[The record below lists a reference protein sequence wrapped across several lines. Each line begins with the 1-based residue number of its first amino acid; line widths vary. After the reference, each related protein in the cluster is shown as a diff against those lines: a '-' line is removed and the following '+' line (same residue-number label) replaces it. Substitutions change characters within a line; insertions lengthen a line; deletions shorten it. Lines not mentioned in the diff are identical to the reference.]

1 MCKVL
6 AKASYCSMWDASYAP
21 FCFCASEKLTVSDT
35 ALFAVSFFIINA
47 AIFLKIII
55 NRITGVNERQ
65 Y

>member
-6 AKASYCSMWDASYAP
+6 AKASDRCSSDASYAP
-21 FCFCASEKLTVSDT
+21 CYCCASKELTVSDT
-35 ALFAVSFFIINA
+35 ALDAVSFFIINA

-55 NRITGVNERQ
+55 NRITGKILKQ

>member
-6 AKASYCSMWDASYAP
+6 AKASYYRCSDASYAP
-21 FCFCASEKLTVSDT
+21 CYFCASKELTVSDT
-35 ALFAVSFFIINA
+35 AFAAVSFFIINA

-55 NRITGVNERQ
+55 NRIAGVNKKK

>member
-1 MCKVL
+1 MCKVS

-21 FCFCASEKLTVSDT
+21 SCSCASESLTGLDT
-35 ALFAVSFFIINA
+35 AFAAVSFFIINS

-55 NRITGVNERQ
+55 NRIAIFNEKQ

>member
-6 AKASYCSMWDASYAP
+6 AKASYYRCSDASYAP
-21 FCFCASEKLTVSDT
+21 FCFCASKELNVSDT
-35 ALFAVSFFIINA
+35 AFVAVSFFIINA

-55 NRITGVNERQ
+55 NRITGVNKKK

>member
-6 AKASYCSMWDASYAP
+6 AKASYCRCSDASYAP
-21 FCFCASEKLTVSDT
+21 FCFCASKEITVSDT
-35 ALFAVSFFIINA
+35 ALDAVSFFIINA

-55 NRITGVNERQ
+55 NRITGVKEKL

>member
-6 AKASYCSMWDASYAP
+6 AKASYCSMSDASYAP
-21 FCFCASEKLTVSDT
+21 CYCCASKGLTVLDT
-35 ALFAVSFFIINA
+35 AFAAVSFFIVNS

-55 NRITGVNERQ
+55 NRITIVKEKQ

>member
-6 AKASYCSMWDASYAP
+6 AKASYRCSSDASYAP
-21 FCFCASEKLTVSDT
+21 CYCCASKELTVSDT
-35 ALFAVSFFIINA
+35 ALDAVSFFIINA

-55 NRITGVNERQ
+55 NRITGKILKQ